1 MHTVFQTFTKHMQR
15 EQLAGDIGDANE
27 SLAILY
33 PDVSAWPIIPHNITQ
48 QEDG

>member
-1 MHTVFQTFTKHMQR
+1 MQR

-27 SLAILY
+27 NLVILY
-33 PDVSAWPIIPHNITQ
+33 PDVSAWPIVAYNMPQ